1 MHCSR
6 RASCKLSARS
16 AEGKRPAVPAF
27 APRRRLP
34 FPPRAGRG
42 CRGNG
47 RQACSPPRRPP
58 QVVRRGRR
66 FSLRA
71 RSPAPSSRRRLSAAS
86 GAAVTIIIMMSL
98 LRASRLPASG
108 AKRKPPKKAR
118 RKKQDWDNTVHDLT
132 VHRATPEDLV
142 RRHEMHKSKN
152 KGIVHFELQEKAL
165 KSKWKKQRPRVPE
178 SLEKK
183 KLALMREIL
192 SDQYQL
198 QEVLERSDQAMAV
211 VKDLFGDAPRRHLGF
226 PNVTVAPDYDVE
238 CSQGPIVQK
247 CDPPTQLSLL
257 SDSVM
262 DPQGLNE
269 VEGENYLMCKT
280 NSENDTY
287 LSFRSDTDT
296 ERMLHLLKEENSVAG
311 GQHEVSKQQVSSQ
324 EVYVLSTPTTNVQP
338 LGSTALNA
346 TNVVKKVHS
355 KLRYEEQTPDAT
367 YIVQQVLNA
376 NVRKPKQTTKVK
388 KKPSVQTPEAQKR
401 SNWSP
406 AAASLDLPN
415 GNKSSLEVLN
425 QMVCDMENEME
436 EYERWMGHEVQ
447 QFHSSQGLSGF
458 TRSLVNALCRVLRY
472 LKETETRL
480 RQEKLNRQKLEGEL
494 SEHRALI
501 DALTAEVLLARE
513 ENIAM
518 QNKFQH
524 YTVVTDEQLTSLTR
538 AFKGLPITD
547 SGELS
552 VRSPEAAQEKCLS
565 NYVGPKRNTQ
575 VDIPNKA
582 PVFPNPLD
590 KMHPTPTLPACLFQP
605 AVLLSPPQ
613 QKSSQAWPPLQNDST
628 GRESEGEQKSF
639 LSNKPQTVEEDGSL
653 FKGAGPLQSS
663 VQPDGQPLVSA
674 FSAVPSQSS
683 DGFSERPNSDATMM
697 LTQSDDLQGQIA
709 ELTLQNTVIK
719 AQLSKFRHCPQEAW
733 DLLQQPFSAQSGS
746 ALEGQGHCDA
756 VSSLKEL
763 PRSLDERITELNRQS
778 AEARSKLVQLTNQQ
792 TLPTFVSVSPPVSP
806 IPSPPVNL
814 LETGKRRTIEV
825 SVPVAEILDSSKENS
840 PSPTSVSSTKR
851 SAA

>member
-1 MHCSR
+1 
-6 RASCKLSARS
+6 
-16 AEGKRPAVPAF
+16 
-27 APRRRLP
+27 
-34 FPPRAGRG
+34 
-42 CRGNG
+42 
-47 RQACSPPRRPP
+47 
-58 QVVRRGRR
+58 
-66 FSLRA
+66 
-71 RSPAPSSRRRLSAAS
+71 
-86 GAAVTIIIMMSL
+86 MSL

-238 CSQGPIVQK
+238 SSQGPIVQK
-247 CDPPTQLSLL
+247 CDPHTQLSLL

-262 DPQGLNE
+262 DPQALNE

-376 NVRKPKQTTKVK
+376 NVRKQKQTTKVK
-388 KKPSVQTPEAQKR
+388 KKQSVQTPEAQKR
-401 SNWSP
+401 SNSSA
-406 AAASLDLPN
+406 AAASLDLEPN

-425 QMVCDMENEME
+425 QMVRDMENEME

-447 QFHSSQGLSGF
+447 QVHSSQGLSGF

-480 RQEKLNRQKLEGEL
+480 RQEKLNRQQLEGEL

-524 YTVVTDEQLTSLTR
+524 YTVVTDEQLTSLTC

-590 KMHPTPTLPACLFQP
+590 KMHPTPSLPACLFQP

-613 QKSSQAWPPLQNDST
+613 QKSSQAFPPLQNDST
-628 GRESEGEQKSF
+628 GRESEGEQKSS

-653 FKGAGPLQSS
+653 FTQKGAGLLQSS
-663 VQPDGQPLVSA
+663 VQPDGQPLASA
-674 FSAVPSQSS
+674 FSAVPSQSP
-683 DGFSERPNSDATMM
+683 DGFSERPNSDVTMI

-733 DLLQQPFSAQSGS
+733 DILQQPFSAQSGS
-746 ALEGQGHCDA
+746 VLEGQGHGDA

-763 PRSLDERITELNRQS
+763 PRSLDERIAELNRQS

-814 LETGKRRTIEV
+814 LENGKRRTIEV

-840 PSPTSVSSTKR
+840 PSPASGSSTKR
-851 SAA
+851 SADVSSQVCLPLNTSVGNVQLTYDSHRIKPKKQGEDGWFALSTHIG

>member
-1 MHCSR
+1 
-6 RASCKLSARS
+6 
-16 AEGKRPAVPAF
+16 
-27 APRRRLP
+27 
-34 FPPRAGRG
+34 
-42 CRGNG
+42 
-47 RQACSPPRRPP
+47 
-58 QVVRRGRR
+58 
-66 FSLRA
+66 
-71 RSPAPSSRRRLSAAS
+71 
-86 GAAVTIIIMMSL
+86 MSL

-165 KSKWKKQRPRVPE
+165 KSRWKKQRPRVPE

-238 CSQGPIVQK
+238 SSQGPIVQK

-262 DPQGLNE
+262 DPQALNE

-296 ERMLHLLKEENSVAG
+296 ERILHLLKEENSGAG
-311 GQHEVSKQQVSSQ
+311 AQQEVSKQQVSSQ

-376 NVRKPKQTTKVK
+376 NVRKQKQTTKVRK
-388 KKPSVQTPEAQKR
+388 KQSVQTPEAQKR
-401 SNWSP
+401 SNSSP
-406 AAASLDLPN
+406 AAAAPLDLPN

-425 QMVCDMENEME
+425 QMVHNMENEME

-447 QFHSSQGLSGF
+447 QVHSSRGLSGF

-480 RQEKLNRQKLEGEL
+480 RQEKLNREQLEGEL

-524 YTVVTDEQLTSLTR
+524 YTVVTDEQLTSLTH

-565 NYVGPKRNTQ
+565 NYIGPKRNTQ

-590 KMHPTPTLPACLFQP
+590 KMHPTPSLPACLFQP

-613 QKSSQAWPPLQNDST
+613 QKSSQAFPPLQNDST
-628 GRESEGEQKSF
+628 GRESEGEQKSS
-639 LSNKPQTVEEDGSL
+639 LSIKPQTVEEDGSS
-653 FKGAGPLQSS
+653 FTQKGAGPLQSS
-663 VQPDGQPLVSA
+663 VQPDGQPL
-674 FSAVPSQSS
+674 
-683 DGFSERPNSDATMM
+683 GHGDA
-697 LTQSDDLQGQIA
+697 I
-709 ELTLQNTVIK
+709 
-719 AQLSKFRHCPQEAW
+719 
-733 DLLQQPFSAQSGS
+733 
-746 ALEGQGHCDA
+746 
-756 VSSLKEL
+756 SSLKEL
-763 PRSLDERITELNRQS
+763 PRSLDERIAELNRQS
-778 AEARSKLVQLTNQQ
+778 AEARSKLVQLTSQQ

-806 IPSPPVNL
+806 IPSPPLNL

-840 PSPTSVSSTKR
+840 SSPASGTSTKR
-851 SAA
+851 SADVSSQVCLPLNTSLGNVQLTYDSHRIKPKKQGEDGWFALSTHIG

>member
-1 MHCSR
+1 
-6 RASCKLSARS
+6 
-16 AEGKRPAVPAF
+16 
-27 APRRRLP
+27 
-34 FPPRAGRG
+34 
-42 CRGNG
+42 
-47 RQACSPPRRPP
+47 
-58 QVVRRGRR
+58 
-66 FSLRA
+66 
-71 RSPAPSSRRRLSAAS
+71 
-86 GAAVTIIIMMSL
+86 MSL

-118 RKKQDWDNTVHDLT
+118 RKKQEWDNTVHDLT

-238 CSQGPIVQK
+238 SSQGPIVQK

-262 DPQGLNE
+262 DPQALNE
-269 VEGENYLMCKT
+269 ENYLMCKT

-296 ERMLHLLKEENSVAG
+296 ERMLHLLKDGNSVAG
-311 GQHEVSKQQVSSQ
+311 GQQEVSKQQVSSQ

-376 NVRKPKQTTKVK
+376 NVRKQKQTTKVK
-388 KKPSVQTPEAQKR
+388 KKQSVQTPEAQKR
-401 SNWSP
+401 SNLSI
-406 AAASLDLPN
+406 AAASLDLPI
-415 GNKSSLEVLN
+415 GNKPSLEVLN
-425 QMVCDMENEME
+425 QMVHDMENEME

-447 QFHSSQGLSGF
+447 QVHSSQGLSGF

-480 RQEKLNRQKLEGEL
+480 RQEKLNRQQLEGEL

-524 YTVVTDEQLTSLTR
+524 YTVVTEEQLISLTR

-552 VRSPEAAQEKCLS
+552 VRSPEAAQ
-565 NYVGPKRNTQ
+565 
-575 VDIPNKA
+575 
-582 PVFPNPLD
+582 
-590 KMHPTPTLPACLFQP
+590 
-605 AVLLSPPQ
+605 
-613 QKSSQAWPPLQNDST
+613 DST
-628 GRESEGEQKSF
+628 GRESEGEQKSSP
-639 LSNKPQTVEEDGSL
+639 SNKPLTVEEDGSS
-653 FKGAGPLQSS
+653 FTQKGAGPLQSS
-663 VQPDGQPLVSA
+663 VPSDGQPLVSA

-683 DGFSERPNSDATMM
+683 DCFSERPNSDVTMM
-697 LTQSDDLQGQIA
+697 LTQTDDLQGQIA
-709 ELTLQNTVIK
+709 ELTLQNTVLK

-733 DLLQQPFSAQSGS
+733 DILQQPFSVQNGS
-746 ALEGQGHCDA
+746 VLEGQGHGDA
-756 VSSLKEL
+756 ISSLKEL
-763 PRSLDERITELNRQS
+763 PRSLDERIAELNRQS

-814 LETGKRRTIEV
+814 LENRKRRTIEV

-840 PSPTSVSSTKR
+840 PSPASGTSTKR
-851 SAA
+851 SADVSSQVCLPLNTSLGNVQLTYDSHRIKPKKQGEDGWFALSTHIG